1 MSLAKEA
8 VKIALAPVG
17 LINKIIPKNPK
28 KVVFY
33 SNLGFRDN
41 VLAMYEYFIKNKLN
55 EDYKII
61 VATNDEKPEDLPKNV
76 KYTSLF
82 KGFFSFLTAKYCFY
96 SFGKYPIKPAKS
108 QRVVNLWHGMPLK
121 SVGRL
126 CKGAEKDDQ
135 NFFSHI
141 IATSPFFADIMKKAF
156 GARDNQIIL
165 TPQPRCDEILVNAPT
180 PDFLRQFDK
189 VFVWMPTVYSSKKV
203 GLSDGD
209 YGDINPFNE
218 AFILRLNEF
227 LKEKNSVLV
236 IKPHPMDDA
245 KALEN
250 KSNVLY
256 IDECFLKQEKLSIY
270 TVLKESD
277 ALITDFSSIFIDYVN
292 LDKPIAFIL
301 ENLESYKKSRGFVL
315 KDAEKLMCGAMVKS
329 KEDLICF
336 FSDVINHNDEYKEKR
351 RDCKNLF
358 NVFSTQLGC
367 EIILKEIG
375 FKKTEDKL

>member
-8 VKIALAPVG
+8 IKVVLAPVG

-41 VLAMYEYFIKNKLN
+41 VLAMYEYFIRNKLN
-55 EDYKII
+55 EDFEII
-61 VATNDEKPEDLPKNV
+61 VATNDEKPEVLPANV
-76 KYTSLF
+76 KYTSLS
-82 KGFFSFLTAKYCFY
+82 KGFFSYITAKYCFY
-96 SFGKYPIKPAKS
+96 SFGKYPIKPAKT

-121 SVGRL
+121 AIGRL

-141 IATSPFFADIMKKAF
+141 IATSPFFAEIMKKAF

-165 TPQPRCDEILVNAPT
+165 SPQPRCDELLDKTIQ
-180 PDFLRQFDK
+180 PDFLKQFDA

-209 YGDINPFNE
+209 YGTINPFNE
-218 AFILRLNEF
+218 EFILNLNEF
-227 LKEKNSVLV
+227 LKEKNALLV

-245 KALEN
+245 KILEN

-256 IDECFLKQEKLSIY
+256 IDEKFLKQEKLSIY
-270 TVLKESD
+270 TVLKYSD
-277 ALITDFSSIFIDYVN
+277 ALVTDFSSIFIDYVN
-292 LDKPIAFIL
+292 LDKPIAFIS
-301 ENLESYKKSRGFVL
+301 ENLESYESSRGFVV
-315 KDAEKLMCGAMVKS
+315 KDADKFMCGAKI
-329 KEDLICF
+329 KTNEDLMEF
-336 FSDVINHNDEYKEKR
+336 LTDVINQNDEYKER
-351 RDCKNLF
+351 RHECKKIF

-375 FKKTEDKL
+375 LKESEERL